1 MKKILNTMLA
11 AMERGEGV
19 MLCSVLTADGSAPR
33 GAGAHMAVLL
43 DGTALGTVGGG
54 AVERQSVAFAQELL
68 QEKKDALRTFALHPE
83 AANTTGM
90 ICGGDV
96 TVCFQYCSPSDAARI
111 DTLRAWRDALGSGR
125 NVWLRL
131 DLDGEKVRELR
142 ILTADDLRHGAD
154 SFFTAK
160 PYWDGRTYVEPI
172 VRAGRVYL
180 FGAGHV
186 GRALV
191 PVLRYVGFEVTVF
204 DERAHL
210 ATPESFPDAR
220 EIIVGDFRHIFEKVS
235 LTADDYAVIM
245 TPGHQADYEILE
257 QVLKT
262 DATYI
267 GCIGSRKKVALTRE
281 KLAAAGF
288 SHRDIDRIHAP
299 IGLAILAETPEEIA
313 VSIAAEMIRHRAEHL

>member
-19 MLCSVLTADGSAPR
+19 MLCSILTADGSSPR
-33 GAGAHMAVLL
+33 GAGAHMAVLQ

-54 AVERQSVAFAQELL
+54 AVERQSVALAQELL
-68 QEKKDALRTFALHPE
+68 QEKKDALRSFALRPE
-83 AANTTGM
+83 ASNATGM
-90 ICGGDV
+90 VCGGDV
-96 TVCFQYCSPSDAARI
+96 TVCFQYFSPSDAARI

-131 DLDGEKVRELR
+131 DLDGEKVRELH
-142 ILTADDLRHGAD
+142 ILTADDLCHGAD

-204 DERAHL
+204 DERAQL

-220 EIIVGDFRHIFEKVS
+220 EIVVGDFRHIFEKVS

-267 GCIGSRKKVALTRE
+267 GCIGSKKKVALTRE

-288 SHRDIDRIHAP
+288 SQRDIDRIHAP